1 MKHIKKFLPFFILS
15 MLLIGCGNS
24 QTENQTIVENIIL
37 NQSTY
42 KEVKEVLPNM
52 DFEMFYNTST
62 GIMEL
67 TDTQS
72 TEYTIN
78 NVTGKL
84 SLYFDNNN
92 DKLLYVRFD
101 PSDYSKDSGELLKT
115 WLFNKYTDYEQ
126 TTIDTGFIFSNGFEN
141 VELYITDNPIDT
153 TKYHGLYIEWSVV
166 E

>member
-24 QTENQTIVENIIL
+24 QTENQTIVEKIIL
-37 NQSTY
+37 NHSTY

-101 PSDYSKDSGELLKT
+101 PSD
-115 WLFNKYTDYEQ
+115 
-126 TTIDTGFIFSNGFEN
+126 
-141 VELYITDNPIDT
+141 
-153 TKYHGLYIEWSVV
+153 
-166 E
+166 

>member
-1 MKHIKKFLPFFILS
+1 
-15 MLLIGCGNS
+15 
-24 QTENQTIVENIIL
+24 
-37 NQSTY
+37 
-42 KEVKEVLPNM
+42 M
-52 DFEMFYNTST
+52 DFEMVYNTST

-153 TKYHGLYIEWSVV
+153 TKCNGFYIEWSVV